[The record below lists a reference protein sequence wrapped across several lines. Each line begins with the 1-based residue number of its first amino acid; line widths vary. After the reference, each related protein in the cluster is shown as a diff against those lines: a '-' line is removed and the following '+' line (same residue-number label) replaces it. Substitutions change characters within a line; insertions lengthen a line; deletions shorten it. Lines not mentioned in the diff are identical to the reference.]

1 MTRHVVGVYAV
12 AALGLAMLPGG
23 AVAQQKSLKEQ
34 IVGAWSVV
42 SWEQTL
48 PDGTKLQRFGA
59 NPKGINVFD
68 ANGRVFVMFVRPD
81 LPRLASNNLSTPTPE
96 EAKAI
101 VGGSIAY
108 YGTYT
113 VDEAAKT
120 VSLRLDATTFQ
131 NQLGME
137 QKRNIVSLT
146 ADELKYSNPTP
157 TTGGQITVGLKRLPA
172 GATN

>member
-1 MTRHVVGVYAV
+1 PRRSFHAHINRRGIHMNHRHVLSLAAA

-34 IVGAWSVV
+34 IVGTWSVV
-42 SWEQTL
+42 SWEQSL
-48 PDGTKLQRFGA
+48 PDGKKLQRFGA

-68 ANGRVFVMFVRPD
+68 ANGRVFVMFARAD
-81 LPRLASNNLSTPTPE
+81 LPRLASNNLSNPTPE

-120 VSLRLDATTFQ
+120 VTLRLDATTFQ
-131 NQLGME
+131 NQIGME
-137 QKRNIVSLT
+137 
-146 ADELKYSNPTP
+146 
-157 TTGGQITVGLKRLPA
+157 
-172 GATN
+172 